1 MTQLNTLEIPD
12 DLYIQIQGLALSAS
26 RSVNEQIVKLLQQA
40 LASEALCQTQA
51 TLLQEI
57 HQSRWKPSQT
67 VPDSVSLLREIRG
80 YDE

>member
-12 DLYIQIQGLALSAS
+12 DLYIQIQGLASSES
-26 RSVNEQIVKLLQQA
+26 RSLNDQIVKLLQQA
-40 LASEALCQTQA
+40 LEAEALRQTQA

-57 HQSRWKPSQT
+57 HQSRWKSPQT